1 MKLGGNTFTRPIDR
15 MSFLFKEKGDKDYDI
30 RKKRRQKIKI

>member
-15 MSFLFKEKGDKDYDI
+15 MSFLFKEKGDKDYD
-30 RKKRRQKIKI
+30 KSTDY